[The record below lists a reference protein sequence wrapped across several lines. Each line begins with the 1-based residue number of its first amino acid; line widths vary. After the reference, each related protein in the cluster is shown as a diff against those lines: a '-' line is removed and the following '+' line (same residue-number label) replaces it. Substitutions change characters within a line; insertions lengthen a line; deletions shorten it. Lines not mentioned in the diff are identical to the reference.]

1 MATADTLELRLT
13 IDGRE
18 AIAVLDLTKGE
29 FVEMNDEAQKA
40 SGALQTALKKVAD
53 VASGAN
59 KQLQNT
65 NTQVK
70 GLNAAAGSTVP
81 GVNNMTMAVSQFGW
95 ILGDAN
101 MFLVNARMGMMS
113 IANNIPMVV
122 QAFTQ
127 ARQAAQGQATV
138 MQQLTAAITG
148 GGGLLLGINALMF
161 VMQLLPSIFEDS
173 TEEVKKQKEEI
184 DKLRDSYQ
192 KLSIQQIDNEIQK
205 IKIKLSN
212 EPFIIT
218 AGIPQLGIEPEQIFT
233 SEEGKQLK
241 AQLDLLYEIKNN
253 MGDLTA
259 LENRRLELNE
269 KIKNLQ
275 HVTEGPIS
283 PHNLELLDQYKAE
296 LESINER
303 IDYIRNNA
311 DRTNK
316 DVFKKAEEELVLAQE
331 HAIKMAQIEGNND
344 AIILEMKKQHLVER
358 INLYEK
364 YGKDF
369 TALMYE
375 LYETEAELQKALKA
389 PDIKTDVGE
398 PEDIL
403 LQDYK
408 NKEDYEKEFLQSQL
422 DSWYAAEDEK
432 IKAYENYNELKIAL
446 DEEYARRKRA
456 LDQQAVMNTLQI
468 TSQILGQ
475 LAGLFSKH
483 TAAYKLL
490 AVAQVWIETYKA
502 VAALYAPPPTGV
514 GPAIAPFMT
523 AAVIGMGALQ
533 AANIMKQDTT
543 MKGYAR
549 GGAIVGENGV
559 EIIAPAEDYAT
570 GMAELVDRTVREVR
584 NYMYITNGGADN
596 AGMLMKIDTLTRR
609 IEELAS
615 RPAIAYFD
623 NEEALKVGRYYDYEQ
638 RTSR

>member
-1 MATADTLELRLT
+1 MATADTLEFRLT

-65 NTQVK
+65 NTHVK

-205 IKIKLSN
+205 IKTKLSS

-233 SEEGKQLK
+233 SEEGKKLK
-241 AQLDLLYEIKNN
+241 TQLDLLYEIKNN

-296 LESINER
+296 LKSINER

-364 YGKDF
+364 YGKDV

-408 NKEDYEKEFLQSQL
+408 NKEEYEKEFLQSQL

-446 DEEYARRKRA
+446 DEEYLRRKRA
-456 LDQQAVMNTLQI
+456 LDQQAMIHTLEG
-468 TSQILGQ
+468 TSQMLGQ
-475 LAGLFSKH
+475 LAGLFGKH
-483 TAAYKLL
+483 TAAYKFL
-490 AVAQVWIETYKA
+490 AAAQALIDTYKA
-502 VAALYAPPPTGV
+502 ANVALASLPPPWNFAAALAV
-514 GPAIAPFMT
+514 T
-523 AAVIGMGALQ
+523 AAGMK
-533 AANIMKQDTT
+533 NVMSIEKTDVT
-543 MKGYAR
+543 MRGYAR
-549 GGAIVGENGV
+549 GGAIVGEYGP